1 LADIPAEVAKY
12 SAQVLQYEGSPML
25 TPDMVDLMTEDYLP
39 EMTSEGYA
47 AQKQQD
53 KVFTMADLG
62 VVATPIEKIAF
73 KYLHRF
79 RKGGHFILAEG
90 YH

>member
-1 LADIPAEVAKY
+1 
-12 SAQVLQYEGSPML
+12 
-25 TPDMVDLMTEDYLP
+25 
-39 EMTSEGYA
+39 
-47 AQKQQD
+47 
-53 KVFTMADLG
+53 MADLG